1 MAAIQAR
8 QTNNTLP
15 SVAKAALDVGIH
27 YSCGVGT
34 FRLPLILG
42 NYGSGE
48 GKRGNALEFDG
59 NVQRWLRDLYGV
71 VVLAFHFQHALAD
84 HFR

>member
-1 MAAIQAR
+1 
-8 QTNNTLP
+8 
-15 SVAKAALDVGIH
+15 VAKAALDVGIR

-34 FRLPLILG
+34 FRLPLVLG

-48 GKRGNALEFDG
+48 GKGGNALEFDG

-71 VVLAFHFQHALAD
+71 AVLAFHLQCDLAD
-84 HFR
+84 HFRRFNP